1 MPINGPLARYSSHIG
16 ASLRHK
22 LLYTCGKF
30 ILTLC
35 RKFGTPLR
43 GQARHKTGEFHQ
55 VRNPEQRAPLSYE
68 NFRIGRGDVGP
79 LRRNGANCP
88 VVDAQQET
96 LAGPVIAF
104 ADADKLPAAEG
115 MEGMSYADKVRRS
128 GESVCIWR

>member
-1 MPINGPLARYSSHIG
+1 MPTIALVSHTL

-22 LLYTCGKF
+22 LLYISGKVL
-30 ILTLC
+30 LTSF

-55 VRNPEQRAPLSYE
+55 VRNPEQRAPLSHE

-79 LRRNGANCP
+79 LRRNGANGS
-88 VVDAQQET
+88 VVDAQQES

-115 MEGMSYADKVRRS
+115 MEGMGYANKVRRS
-128 GESVCIWR
+128 GGSVCIWR